1 MTVSNPLDALKEQA
15 ENAWKQAQYANAEQ
29 LYQQVLALQEQQLG
43 PDHPETAETLNNLG
57 DLAHTQGA
65 YASAEIWYRRALS
78 IRENVFGREHPA
90 TIRSIGDLAGIR
102 DEQGDA
108 VQAEALYQEALT
120 LSEQVQGAVHLDTA
134 LALAKLARFYR
145 ATGKYDQAKVLYQQ
159 ALAIY
164 EQNAEDPG
172 NHATC
177 LNNFAALLLELDRP
191 TQAEPL
197 LRQALR
203 IRTRLSG
210 PEHPALAASLKNLGR
225 AYNALGDT
233 ILANILYQ
241 RALAIYEQKLGVD
254 HPDTIAIK
262 QQIASLRV

>member
-1 MTVSNPLDALKEQA
+1 MTLSNPLDAQALKEQA
-15 ENAWKQAQYANAEQ
+15 ETAWKQAQYANAEQ
-29 LYQQVLALQEQQLG
+29 LYQQVLALQEQQVG
-43 PDHPETAETLNNLG
+43 PDHPETAETLNHLG
-57 DLAHTQGA
+57 DLVHTQGA
-65 YASAEIWYRRALS
+65 YASAETWYRRALA
-78 IRENVFGREHPA
+78 IRENAFGREHPA

-108 VQAEALYQEALT
+108 VQAETLYQEALT
-120 LSEQVQGAVHLDTA
+120 LSEQVQGVAHLDTA

-145 ATGKYDQAKVLYQQ
+145 ATGKYDLAEPLYQR

-177 LNNFAALLLELDRP
+177 LNNFAALLLELDRSA
-191 TQAEPL
+191 QAEPL

-203 IRTRLSG
+203 MRAHLSG

-225 AYNALGDT
+225 AYHAQGDT
-233 ILANILYQ
+233 ILADILYR
-241 RALAIYEQKLGVD
+241 RALAIFEQKLGTS
-254 HPDTIAIK
+254 HPDTIAIRE
-262 QQIASLRV
+262 QLTSL